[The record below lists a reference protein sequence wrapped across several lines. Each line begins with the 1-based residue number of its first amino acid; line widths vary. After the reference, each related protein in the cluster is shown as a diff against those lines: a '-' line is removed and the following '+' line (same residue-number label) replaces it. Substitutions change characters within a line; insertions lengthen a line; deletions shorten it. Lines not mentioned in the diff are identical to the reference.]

1 MKRFLLFFRITFFAL
16 LTSMCSLNLSAQTTP
31 VVTSNAIGASF
42 SEGGSAI
49 ALNNQVT
56 ISSSSNI
63 TQIIIA
69 NRSGA
74 AGAEQNDL
82 ITLGNPNGYTITSSA
97 NKANWILSGNGTAA
111 QATAALQSAIYQN
124 TGQNPTIFGTNNGR
138 GYDLSVTNASGFT
151 TNIDSGNYYS
161 FGFALIINDAPTEV
175 TTNTLT
181 AANLG
186 TTTISSAQ
194 LQAQDPDDRREG
206 LIFTVNNTPSNGNL
220 RLNGTPINVN
230 GTFTQDD
237 INNNRLSYQN
247 TNGSASSDSF
257 GFNLADGGENGAS
270 AITGQTFSINITSAN
285 NAPTASSF
293 SVNPLNGS
301 SKRIS
306 TAEFGYSDLDSDP
319 LNNVLIEAL
328 PAVGTLYLDAN
339 DNFILDAGEQIGI
352 LQRISASD
360 LNANRLK
367 YIQNGAVAT
376 SFQFEVN
383 DGTEDS
389 SGNYI
394 VTLNAVE
401 TLSFNV
407 SKTNVSC
414 NGGSDGSATG
424 NGIGGVPP
432 YTIEWSTGSGGGPV
446 FATNV
451 TMVDNL
457 SAGPTVFR
465 VQDDDGNSS
474 QLNFFISEPAVLS
487 ASAVVIQ
494 NISAPDANDGIARAN
509 RTGGT
514 SPYFYSWSNGAT
526 TQNISGLAAGTYTV
540 DVSDTNG
547 CTAPT
552 QSVTITEPADT
563 TAPTVTSI
571 TRQNPII
578 SPTDADVLIWEVL
591 FSENVNFVNPPDFE
605 LVGTTATI
613 NVTSVSD
620 ALYRVNAFGGD
631 LADLNATITL
641 QISNSQN
648 IKDDAN
654 NLLVNTTP
662 TGANESFT
670 VVNITCP
677 SPTALNTITVT
688 ATTATIFWTAG
699 GSETEWEVVYGVSG
713 FDPTSE
719 GISVEVNNT
728 ATTNLTGLTGSTEYE
743 IYVKAVCAEN
753 DESDF
758 TGPVSF
764 STLLANDDCENAIAL
779 SCGDSVSGTTVGA
792 TESMLSTPSCT
803 SGFPFDVFYTLA
815 VEAGNEYT
823 ITVNGTN
830 YDGVLVIYNGS
841 CGSLTELAC
850 ADNGFA
856 ANVAESITFSAS
868 TTEILTIRTYDWSI
882 NQGDFIL
889 NVSCATPEG
898 FVYENGS
905 WTPSDPNTNATAS
918 DNISVIN
925 GVTSITQAL
934 EVSNITVMS
943 GAILNVEDVLTI
955 NGNITNNGNMVFKS
969 TATKNGELAAVPST
983 STITGDIKVERYMS
997 DNRGY
1002 RMVSSPVTTSTS
1014 IHANWQ
1020 EDAIS
1025 ATDNPNPGFG
1035 THITGTTTDQQN
1047 GFDGTITG
1055 NASLYTLDVANQA
1068 FAMVG
1073 NTDVNTIDAGEGYL
1087 LFSRGSR
1094 AIDLTASPSP
1104 AADATI
1110 LRTTGTLFTGTFTDN
1125 TNVSNVAGE
1134 FNLIGNPYQSAVNLN
1149 TVITDS
1155 QNLNGNFGYVYD
1167 PTLGDNGTYVTVM
1180 LPSGTNTSSS
1190 EANQY
1195 LQPGQGIQVA
1205 TASNGATSVVFNESA
1220 KAPGNHTSTFRNV
1233 NAAEGMQIIGQFY
1246 TTENYVEGNMMHDSF
1261 GIYFSEEFTNEVTN
1275 EDAVKPFNFTENL
1288 GIVNGE
1294 EILSIERRAIPQEN
1308 EEIQLFSNNYNYSN
1322 YTLVLNITELENSTV
1337 FLMDSY
1343 TNEEIQL
1350 VNGENIFTFSVD
1362 NDIEASIAE
1371 NRFAFRFGEDNLGL
1385 TQASSFGL
1393 SLYPNPVSG
1402 ESFTL
1407 KSTKLSNKKVSLKLT
1422 DVLGRNIRVLEES
1435 FQGSELQLQL
1445 GNLQSGTYL
1454 ITIESEHK
1462 SETLRFIKR

>member
-1 MKRFLLFFRITFFAL
+1 MKRFLLYFRITFFAL
-16 LTSMCSLNLSAQTTP
+16 LTFMCSLNLSAQTSP
-31 VVTSNAIGASF
+31 VVTSSAVGPSF
-42 SEGGSAI
+42 SEGGAAI

-63 TQIIIA
+63 TQIVIS

-82 ITLGNPNGYTITSSA
+82 ITLGNPNGYTITASA
-97 NKANWILSGNGTAA
+97 NKANWIISGNGTAA
-111 QATAALQSAIYQN
+111 QATAALQSAMYQN

-161 FGFALIINDAPTEV
+161 FGFSLIINDAPTGV

-220 RLNGTPINVN
+220 RLNGTTINVN

-270 AITGQTFSINITSAN
+270 AITGQTFSININAVLNNQDPTIIGLPASVTVNEDATSDEFNISAATIIDNDAGNGLLTVTMTAMNGVFDIAAGNGLTISGNQTNTLILTGNLISLNNYINSPSNIWFRPNLNINGN
-285 NAPTASSF
+285 NAAFVVISINDNGNTGTGGGNTIVAGTVNINVNAVNDDPTLTNLPTSVSVMENSSSSINLSAATFNDVDAGGNNITLTIAASSGTLTASNNSGVAISGSNSGTIVLTGNASNIDNYLN
-293 SVNPLNGS
+293 SVSAIQYTGPVGLTGNNAS
-301 SKRIS
+301 SLS
-306 TAEFGYSDLDSDP
+306 LT
-319 LNNVLIEAL
+319 
-328 PAVGTLYLDAN
+328 AN
-339 DNFILDAGEQIGI
+339 DN
-352 LQRISASD
+352 
-360 LNANRLK
+360 
-367 YIQNGAVAT
+367 
-376 SFQFEVN
+376 
-383 DGTEDS
+383 
-389 SGNYI
+389 GN
-394 VTLNAVE
+394 
-401 TLSFNV
+401 
-407 SKTNVSC
+407 
-414 NGGSDGSATG
+414 
-424 NGIGGVPP
+424 
-432 YTIEWSTGSGGGPV
+432 TGSGGGTNIV
-446 FATNV
+446 F
-451 TMVDNL
+451 
-457 SAGPTVFR
+457 GTV
-465 VQDDDGNSS
+465 QIN
-474 QLNFFISEPAVLS
+474 
-487 ASAVVIQ
+487 
-494 NISAPDANDGIARAN
+494 
-509 RTGGT
+509 
-514 SPYFYSWSNGAT
+514 
-526 TQNISGLAAGTYTV
+526 
-540 DVSDTNG
+540 
-547 CTAPT
+547 
-552 QSVTITEPADT
+552 ITEPADT

-620 ALYRVNAFGGD
+620 ALYRVNAFGGN
-631 LADLNATITL
+631 LADLNATVTL

-677 SPTALNTITVT
+677 SPTAVNAIAVT

-792 TESMLSTPSCT
+792 SESMLSTPSCT
-803 SGFPFDVFYTLA
+803 DGSPFDVFYTLA

-830 YDGVLVIYNGS
+830 YDGILIIYNGS

-882 NQGDFIL
+882 NQGDFTL
-889 NVSCATPEG
+889 NISCATPEG

-925 GVTSITQAL
+925 GVTSINQAL

-983 STITGDIKVERYMS
+983 STITGNIKVERYMS

-1020 EDAIS
+1020 EGATS

-1073 NTDVNTIDAGEGYL
+1073 NTDMNIIDAGEGYL

-1180 LPSGTNTSSS
+1180 LPNGTNTSSS
-1190 EANQY
+1190 EANQF

-1205 TASNGATSVVFNESA
+1205 TASNGATTVVFNESA
-1220 KAPGNHTSTFRNV
+1220 KAPGNHTSTFRNT

-1246 TTENYVEGNMMHDSF
+1246 TTENYVGGNMMHDSF

-1294 EILSIERRAIPQEN
+1294 SILSIERRALPQEN

-1362 NDIEASIAE
+1362 SDIEASTAE

-1407 KSTKLSNKKVSLKLT
+1407 KSIKLSNKKVSLKLT
-1422 DVLGRNIRVLEES
+1422 DVLGRNVRVLEES